1 MNNKA
6 KRSLAAG
13 AACAL
18 SVGLLVSTPTVANAA
33 PIDVDPTTTAV
44 VNLLHFNDFHGRLD
58 ATTTVQFAGTIEQ
71 LRADYP
77 SSTVL
82 LSGGDNIGASAFTS
96 ASQGDE
102 PTIEVLNAMGVDA
115 AAVGNHEFDK
125 GVDDL
130 TGRVADLIEFP
141 YLSANV
147 TLNGAPIGPAYE
159 LVEIDGITV
168 GVVGAVTEFTPS
180 LVDGSGIVGVEFGD
194 PVAAVNEVAAA
205 LTDGSAANGEADV
218 IVAEIHE
225 GSQVVLPVN
234 ASQADQDA
242 LLGPDAAAGGP
253 FGSIVNDLSAD
264 VDVIFNGHTH
274 RTYSWLAPV
283 PGAAGETRPVV
294 QSNEYSNLLGQV
306 VLAVDRATL
315 DVSVEVLT
323 NHARTTTPAADLVAA
338 YPRVA
343 AVKQIVDAAV
353 AEAAVIGNVEVGTIS
368 GPITVPALSNGNRG
382 EESTAAQMVANMYR
396 DQLAPAGRGGA
407 DIGIVNPGGVRD
419 SLLYAATAPETEDG
433 VVRLAEANNVLPFI
447 NNLWTITM
455 TGAEL
460 DLLLEQQ
467 WQRDAAGVPLTTG
480 RTYLQLGLSDNV
492 TYVSDP
498 SRAIDDRVSDIAIDG
513 EFVSADQEIRIAS
526 ASFLMGVNGGTPG
539 DNFWAF
545 AEGTD
550 ERDSGLVDLDAL
562 LAYLADNPGLAPDYS
577 VRHVDVVGLPE
588 GAVAAG
594 SEHTVEVRQLDR
606 IRSLGAEASETV
618 EIVDAAGEVV
628 GTGDVVVNTDAS
640 GAPLTTSATVTFTV
654 STPES
659 TESASATETYAVR
672 TDTGSEVP
680 FELEVVPSTSR
691 IAGEDRFQTAVEIS
705 QAGYP
710 EGAPVVYVASGERW
724 PDALTAAPAAA
735 HEGGPLLLARHGSV
749 SYDVLAEIDRL
760 GAERV
765 VIVGGEPTL
774 SAAVEASIG
783 EVDGVTTIDR
793 IAGVDRFETSR
804 LVAEYA
810 FESAEGAYVAT
821 GLRFPDALSAGAAA
835 GHLDMP
841 LVLID
846 TREAVPAGTIATLEG
861 LGVESVRIVGDIKAV
876 PSSNAAQFV
885 DADFSVRRLGG
896 IDRFATSAIVTA
908 SAFDAAPN
916 GAYLASGYNFP
927 DALAGGAVAGAQGA
941 PLLISTTACVP
952 PRVLAEL
959 DRLQPTSVTLLGGEP
974 SLSAT
979 VAWLGSCD

>member
-1 MNNKA
+1 MNTKA

-33 PIDVDPTTTAV
+33 PITVDPTTTAV
-44 VNLLHFNDFHGRLD
+44 VNLLHFNDFHGRID
-58 ATTTVQFAGTIEQ
+58 ANTTVQFAGTIEQ

-77 SSTVL
+77 ASTVL

-147 TLNGAPIGPAYE
+147 TLDGAPIGPAYE

-194 PVAAVNEVAAA
+194 PVAAVNAVAAA
-205 LTDGSAANGEADV
+205 LTDGNDANGEADV

-234 ASQADQDA
+234 ASQADQQA
-242 LLGPDAAAGGP
+242 LLAPDAAAGGP
-253 FGSIVNDLSAD
+253 FGDIVNGLSAD
-264 VDVIFNGHTH
+264 IDVIFNGHTH

-294 QSNEYSNLLGQV
+294 QSNEYSNLVGQV
-306 VLAVDRATL
+306 VLAVDRASL

-323 NHARTTTPAADLVAA
+323 NHARTTAAPADLVAA

-353 AEAAVIGNVEVGTIS
+353 AQAAVIGNVEVGTVS

-396 DQLAPAGRGGA
+396 DQLAPDNRGGA

-498 SRAIDDRVSDIAIDG
+498 SRPIDDRVSDIAIDG
-513 EFVSADQEIRIAS
+513 EFISADQEIRIAS

-577 VRHVDVVGLPE
+577 VRHVDIVGLPE
-588 GAVAAG
+588 GAIAAG

-606 IRSLGAEASETV
+606 IRSLGAQASETV
-618 EIVDAAGEVV
+618 EIVDAAGQVV

-640 GAPLTTSATVTFTV
+640 GAPLTTSASVTFTV
-654 STPES
+654 STPER
-659 TESASATETYAVR
+659 TELAPSTETYVVR
-672 TDTGSEVP
+672 TDTGSEIP
-680 FELEVVPSTSR
+680 FQLEVLPSTR
-691 IAGEDRFQTAVEIS
+691 VDGGDRYETAVNLS
-705 QAGYP
+705 ASAYP
-710 EGAPVVYVASGERW
+710 EGAPVVYVASGQVW
-724 PDALTAAPAAA
+724 SDALAAGPAAA
-735 HEGGPLLLARHGSV
+735 HEGGPLLLVQKDAAPEV
-749 SYDVLAEIDRL
+749 VLEEIERL

-765 VIVGGEPTL
+765 VIVGGEQTI
-774 SAAVEASIG
+774 SAATQAAIG
-783 EVDGVTTIDR
+783 ALAGVGTVDRVAGIDR
-793 IAGVDRFETSR
+793 YTTS
-804 LVAEYA
+804 LAVAEYA
-810 FESAEGAYVAT
+810 FDTADGAYVAT
-821 GLRFPDALSAGAAA
+821 GLGFSDALSAGAAA
-835 GHLDMP
+835 GHLDWP
-841 LVLID
+841 LLLID
-846 TREAVPAGTIATLEG
+846 PRAAVNDETKGTLAALSADRVRVAGGPATI
-861 LGVESVRIVGDIKAV
+861 
-876 PSSNAAQFV
+876 PSSVVADFV
-885 DADFSVRRLGG
+885 DAGHVVSRLGG
-896 IDRFATSAIVTA
+896 ADRYAVSAAITR
-908 SAFDAAPN
+908 SAFSAADH
-916 GAYLASGYNFP
+916 AYLASGLVFS
-927 DALAGGAVAGAQGA
+927 DALAGAAVAGAQDE
-941 PLLISTTACVP
+941 PLMIVRATCVP
-952 PRVLAEL
+952 QNVHDEL
-959 DRLQPTSVTLLGGEP
+959 ERLGVTGVTLVGGP
-974 SLSAT
+974 AT
-979 VAWLGSCD
+979 LTEEVEALVTCG

>member
-1 MNNKA
+1 MNTKA

-18 SVGLLVSTPTVANAA
+18 GVGLLVSTPTVANAA
-33 PIDVDPTTTAV
+33 PITVDPTTTAV

-77 SSTVL
+77 EQTVL

-205 LTDGSAANGEADV
+205 LTDGNDANGEADV

-234 ASQADQDA
+234 APQEEQQA

-253 FGSIVNDLSAD
+253 FGEIVNGLSAD

-294 QSNEYSNLLGQV
+294 QSNEYSNLVGQV
-306 VLAVDRATL
+306 VLAVDRASL

-323 NHARTTTPAADLVAA
+323 NHARTTAPAADLVAA

-343 AVKQIVDAAV
+343 AVKEIVDAAV

-396 DQLAPAGRGGA
+396 DQLAPEGRGGA

-455 TGAEL
+455 TGSEL

-467 WQRDAAGVPLTTG
+467 WQRTAAGEPLTSG

-498 SRAIDDRVSDIAIDG
+498 SRPLDDRVSDIAIDG
-513 EFVSADQEIRIAS
+513 VFVTPEQEIRIAS
-526 ASFLMGVNGGTPG
+526 ASFLMGVNGGSPG

-550 ERDSGLVDLDAL
+550 ERDSGLVDQDAL
-562 LAYLADNPGLAPDYS
+562 LAYLADNPRLAPDYS
-577 VRHVDVVGLPE
+577 VRHVDIAGLPE
-588 GAVAAG
+588 VVEAGA
-594 SEHTVEVRQLDR
+594 EVSVQVSLIDR
-606 IRSLGAEASETV
+606 IRSLGAEASTAV
-618 EIVDAAGEVV
+618 EVLDAAGAVV
-628 GTGDVVVNTDAS
+628 GS
-640 GAPLTTSATVTFTV
+640 GAVTVVADAGGKPLSTTAAVTFTPGTARQDG
-654 STPES
+654 STAPEAFVLR
-659 TESASATETYAVR
+659 ASNGTLI
-672 TDTGSEVP
+672 P
-680 FELEVVPSTSR
+680 FQVQVT
-691 IAGEDRFQTAVEIS
+691 AG
-705 QAGYP
+705 
-710 EGAPVVYVASGERW
+710 
-724 PDALTAAPAAA
+724 TAAP
-735 HEGGPLLLARHGSV
+735 EPGPGNGNGNGNAYGHGQGNGHSSHGNGNGWGHHKGHHRHGH
-749 SYDVLAEIDRL
+749 
-760 GAERV
+760 
-765 VIVGGEPTL
+765 
-774 SAAVEASIG
+774 ASI
-783 EVDGVTTIDR
+783 R
-793 IAGVDRFETSR
+793 
-804 LVAEYA
+804 
-810 FESAEGAYVAT
+810 
-821 GLRFPDALSAGAAA
+821 
-835 GHLDMP
+835 
-841 LVLID
+841 
-846 TREAVPAGTIATLEG
+846 
-861 LGVESVRIVGDIKAV
+861 
-876 PSSNAAQFV
+876 
-885 DADFSVRRLGG
+885 
-896 IDRFATSAIVTA
+896 
-908 SAFDAAPN
+908 
-916 GAYLASGYNFP
+916 
-927 DALAGGAVAGAQGA
+927 
-941 PLLISTTACVP
+941 
-952 PRVLAEL
+952 
-959 DRLQPTSVTLLGGEP
+959 
-974 SLSAT
+974 
-979 VAWLGSCD
+979 

>member
-1 MNNKA
+1 MNTKA

-33 PIDVDPTTTAV
+33 PITVDPTTTAV

-71 LRADYP
+71 LRVDYP
-77 SSTVL
+77 ESTVL

-115 AAVGNHEFDK
+115 AAVGNHEFDR

-194 PVAAVNEVAAA
+194 PVVAVNEVAAA
-205 LTDGSAANGEADV
+205 LSDGNAANGEADV
-218 IVAEIHE
+218 IVAEFHE

-234 ASQADQDA
+234 APQADQQA
-242 LLGPDAAAGGP
+242 LLGADAAAGGP
-253 FGSIVNDLSAD
+253 FGDMVNSLSAD

-274 RTYSWLAPV
+274 RAYSWLAPV
-283 PGAAGETRPVV
+283 PGVAGETRPVV
-294 QSNEYSNLLGQV
+294 QSNEYSNLVGQV
-306 VLAVDRATL
+306 VLAVDRASL

-323 NHARTTTPAADLVAA
+323 NHARTTAPAADLVAA
-338 YPRVA
+338 FPRVA

-368 GPITVPALSNGNRG
+368 GPITVPARSNGNRG

-396 DQLAPAGRGGA
+396 DQLAPEGRGGA
-407 DIGIVNPGGVRD
+407 EIGIVNPGGVRD
-419 SLLYAATAPETEDG
+419 SLLYAATSPETEDG

-467 WQRDAAGVPLTTG
+467 WQRDAAGVPLATG

-513 EFVSADQEIRIAS
+513 EFVSPDQEIRIAS

-594 SEHTVEVRQLDR
+594 SERTVEVRQLDR
-606 IRSLGAEASETV
+606 IRSLGAVASETV
-618 EIVDAAGEVV
+618 EIVDETGAVV

-640 GAPLTTSATVTFTV
+640 GNPLTTSATVTFTV
-654 STPES
+654 STPE
-659 TESASATETYAVR
+659 ATAAGPVTAAYAVR
-672 TDTGSEVP
+672 TATSEVP
-680 FELEVVPSTSR
+680 FQLEVVEPTSR

-705 QAGYP
+705 RASYP

-783 EVDGVTTIDR
+783 EVDGVATIDR
-793 IAGVDRFETSR
+793 IAGADRFETSR

-810 FESAEGAYVAT
+810 FESADGAYVAT

-841 LVLID
+841 LVLVD
-846 TREAVPAGTIATLEG
+846 TREAVPAATISTLEG
-861 LGVESVRIVGDIKAV
+861 LGVARVRIVGDTKAV

-885 DADFSVRRLGG
+885 DAGFSVRRLGG
-896 IDRFATSAIVTA
+896 VDRFATSAIVTA

-916 GAYLASGYNFP
+916 GAYLASGFSFP

-941 PLLISTTACVP
+941 PLLISTSACVP
-952 PRVLAEL
+952 SRVLAEL